1 MEIGK
6 NVYEAFNTFE
16 LQDVSH
22 MNVVDRHLEQSEIW
36 DSSLYERIFQKEE
49 SVEDIQFTKVPL
61 RIILFHSLEKCI
73 CLH

>member
-1 MEIGK
+1 
-6 NVYEAFNTFE
+6 
-16 LQDVSH
+16 

-36 DSSLYERIFQKEE
+36 DSSLYEQIFQKEE
-49 SVEDIQFTKVPL
+49 SVEDILLTKVPL

>member
-49 SVEDIQFTKVPL
+49 SVEDIQLTKVPL

>member
-1 MEIGK
+1 
-6 NVYEAFNTFE
+6 
-16 LQDVSH
+16 